1 MLCLISSTLL
11 VTMQDFFIYP
21 GANKTPSDY
30 TDFTADIM
38 KTVLKVL
45 IYPVTFSFLR
55 PQNFIEA
62 YQ

>member
-1 MLCLISSTLL
+1 
-11 VTMQDFFIYP
+11 MQDFFIYP

-55 PQNFIEA
+55 PQNFIGA
-62 YQ
+62 CQ